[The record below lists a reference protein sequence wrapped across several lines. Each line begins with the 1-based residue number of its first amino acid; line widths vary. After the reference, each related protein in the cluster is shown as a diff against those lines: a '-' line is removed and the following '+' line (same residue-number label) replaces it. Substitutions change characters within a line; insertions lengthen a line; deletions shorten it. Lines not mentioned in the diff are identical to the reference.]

1 MNGSQDVVG
10 SVTAWTRTCVDRI
23 AQWNQAMARF
33 ERRSHLDDTSG
44 TEVEDW
50 RRSRRRGRD
59 DGGEMWRMAE
69 RMRYEETRLQASRD
83 ACFRNLQEKCEEKEK
98 KAKKYKEK
106 MMDICHKWKQHQKKM
121 DEMVREKQEAHEK
134 ELDILRLE
142 NKQMRTL
149 VEIKEKDWL
158 DRESKFACEVRN
170 HAAELSDRQKANV
183 LLSQEVDHL
192 KKTVHD
198 LRQQENASEEKSSRL
213 TQRIE
218 ELELVHSRTLEKDK
232 TTEGLQKRLQEVEQM
247 NKMLQQQN
255 LHLQTQNESLD
266 PALCGNVC
274 SIEKKELKEENS
286 RLKKQNQKL
295 LATISLMRKEM
306 EEKAT
311 PMGPGRDGWTRQ
323 QPDEAQEHFPFS
335 TKANS
340 ATGRDLLLNR
350 DQVREMSQELIALRE
365 DRDKLLELSNRLH
378 SQLRDW
384 EGRSVQ
390 RCPGKFLHKT
400 TLSTSL
406 LPSTSKSTGKTSH
419 VKPLVRN
426 YNLKD
431 N

>member
-1 MNGSQDVVG
+1 ME
-10 SVTAWTRTCVDRI
+10 
-23 AQWNQAMARF
+23 RF
-33 ERRSHLDDTSG
+33 ERGFDVEDTSG
-44 TEVEDW
+44 TEGEDRW
-50 RRSRRRGRD
+50 RSRRRGRD
-59 DGGEMWRMAE
+59 DGGEMRRMAE

-83 ACFRNLQEKCEEKEK
+83 ACFRNLQDKCEAKEK

-106 MMDICHKWKQHQKKM
+106 MLDMYHKWKQQQQKTDDRVK
-121 DEMVREKQEAHEK
+121 EKEEAHRK
-134 ELDILRLE
+134 ELDILRAE
-142 NKQMRTL
+142 NNQMRSF
-149 VEIKEKDWL
+149 VEVKEKEWL
-158 DRESKFACEVRN
+158 DRESKFACELRN
-170 HAAELSDRQKANV
+170 QAAELSDRLKTNT
-183 LLSQEVDHL
+183 LLSQEVEHL

-213 TQRIE
+213 QQRID

-232 TTEGLQKRLQEVEQM
+232 TTVGMKKRLQEVEQL
-247 NKMLQQQN
+247 NDMLQQQN
-255 LHLQTQNESLD
+255 LLLQTQSESPT
-266 PALCGNVC
+266 PALCGGLC
-274 SIEKKELKEENS
+274 TSKKKELKEENS

-295 LATISLMRKEM
+295 LATISLMRREM

-311 PMGPGRDGWTRQ
+311 PAGTGRDCSAREQ
-323 QPDEAQEHFPFS
+323 LDEAQEHFSFT

-384 EGRSVQ
+384 ESRSVH
-390 RCPGKFLHKT
+390 RHSGKFLHKN

-406 LPSTSKSTGKTSH
+406 LPSANKATGKASQA
-419 VKPLVRN
+419 KPLVRN